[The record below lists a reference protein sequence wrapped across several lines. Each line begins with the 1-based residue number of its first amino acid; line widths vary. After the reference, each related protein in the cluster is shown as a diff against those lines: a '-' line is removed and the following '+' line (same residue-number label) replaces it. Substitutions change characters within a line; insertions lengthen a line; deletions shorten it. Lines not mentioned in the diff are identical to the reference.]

1 MKCIWII
8 SLLVL
13 NVALIDACGP
23 AGAQLMQGRMMDPVP
38 SGEQVNDQQ
47 LEPLAVSEFLAQF
60 CTVLWHSLCTILRGK
75 TPMELFQ
82 ENDADNN
89 GCVDFDEA
97 LDWITSRRNSVNPL
111 EMVAEAGFAAVHNL
125 PMDDLFAKTMEKL
138 GKQKIY
144 DGQPANFPV
153 IMKAIWVKI
162 VGKEDGCYTFDQSK
176 QWAISNAL

>member
-1 MKCIWII
+1 MI
-8 SLLVL
+8 SIVVWMAVM
-13 NVALIDACGP
+13 VASGQAVKL
-23 AGAQLMQGRMMDPVP
+23 P
-38 SGEQVNDQQ
+38 SGEEVNDQQ

-97 LDWITSRRNSVNPL
+97 LNWITSQRNSVNPL
-111 EMVAEAGFAAVHNL
+111 ELVAEAGFAASWL
-125 PMDDLFAKTMEKL
+125 PMDVLFAKTMEKMA
-138 GKQKIY
+138 KQKIY
-144 DGQPANFPV
+144 DGQPANFEP

-176 QWAISNAL
+176 QWAISNGL